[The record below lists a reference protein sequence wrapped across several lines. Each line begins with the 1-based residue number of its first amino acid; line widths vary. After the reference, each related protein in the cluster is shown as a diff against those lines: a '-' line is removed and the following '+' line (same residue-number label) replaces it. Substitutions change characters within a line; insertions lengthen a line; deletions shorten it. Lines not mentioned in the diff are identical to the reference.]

1 MEANMMNHAP
11 CAGTYHSAAPE
22 FTVSD
27 MIASGA
33 YRLILG
39 VEAAWRAL
47 AGLFGR

>member
-1 MEANMMNHAP
+1 MTYNNP

-33 YRLILG
+33 YHLVLG
-39 VEAAWRAL
+39 VEAAYRAV